1 MISFYKKLFIN
12 FHKHQFK
19 IKILTRFNLI
29 LPILHKNN
37 VLCHFAHIPKCA
49 GSSIENYCQSVGIN
63 IAFIDRAFIA
73 SPAAQPW
80 NVSSPQHI
88 DGYSL
93 SRLFPIEF
101 FNFGFAV
108 VRDPVSRIVS
118 AFKHQIIQK
127 KIPEDTNLSEF
138 IKQELNNIS
147 GQLGVYD
154 NHFLPQTKFLI
165 PGMSYQIYKLEN
177 GLDNVSQF
185 IDSKFQNSE
194 LDKKILHYNADRS
207 KGLINPSQAL
217 IDDQAMDILK
227 EVYKDDFIK
236 LGY

>member
-1 MISFYKKLFIN
+1 M
-12 FHKHQFK
+12 
-19 IKILTRFNLI
+19 
-29 LPILHKNN
+29 
-37 VLCHFAHIPKCA
+37 
-49 GSSIENYCQSVGIN
+49 
-63 IAFIDRAFIA
+63 
-73 SPAAQPW
+73 
-80 NVSSPQHI
+80 
-88 DGYSL
+88 
-93 SRLFPIEF
+93 
-101 FNFGFAV
+101 
-108 VRDPVSRIVS
+108 
-118 AFKHQIIQK
+118 
-127 KIPEDTNLSEF
+127 
-138 IKQELNNIS
+138 NNIS

-154 NHFLPQTKFLI
+154 NHFLHQTKFLI

-207 KGLINPSQAL
+207 KGLINPSQVL